1 MHKFKKR
8 LKYIFTFFLISVL
21 AFSTVNSSLFVD
33 AETGTDKTDV
43 LEPEIMLLQDNVEL
57 SESDVIDST
66 KDLVVKIDFSIPV
79 IGDEPSPT
87 NPVLQGDYAFF
98 DLGSDF
104 SLLNE
109 GLLELTYGGVKVG
122 EVNLVNNTSTNH
134 VEAQVNFNGDVSVYD
149 GTYNSVIAGFS
160 ATLRYDGNEQGPSD
174 ENYDVTIINKTFSVN
189 VPAAEKTYNLSKSGT
204 VDLDNKVINWTIN
217 ASVEQLNQ
225 YISLEGYSI
234 ADDLSNVGELV
245 ENSFKVNDVLVANSV
260 NAAGVLNYIF
270 SKDDG
275 GQAVITFQTKI
286 TDEEYYSQTTHT
298 KTNSVNLNDTET
310 TVVKSATSSVSFKP
324 QWITKS
330 GSSSDAN
337 VAVYDPIG
345 RTVTWTIIANDNA
358 VNLQNVVIKDALST
372 GLTLNTATWSKWD
385 SSSSSWIN
393 TTAITPNSNAEYALG
408 NIDTKIMLRIVANVP
423 DPTGLGFVTGAT
435 NYTNTAT
442 IYWTGNDSGITS
454 NSASVNVGYN
464 AISKSGVADTTNGT
478 VTWTVNVNTKGQE
491 VPDLKVYDLLIFGS
505 QNINM
510 SQATGLP
517 AGVNYSDLTQ
527 RTNQRYIEGSLTSSS
542 VNVIVHPIYINGT
555 QVGEL
560 LEFTGLS
567 VTESNSYT
575 FKTQITNPDIYAG
588 NRSINVY
595 NTASLFSG
603 NEKLNAATGRVTYT
617 SRILSKS
624 LINFNYQ
631 DNLSQGLSHV
641 TTDAT
646 KGFNYLD
653 KSIVYYLDVN
663 RNAMDL
669 TNMLDSS
676 GTSLGNISVSDILPE
691 GWTFI
696 PVVDGQMYQLY
707 EVDSSNNYT
716 LVNDLSFVTS
726 DFTNQLGQA
735 TFDFSQLD
743 KHYVILVKATAD
755 EDTLKEYF
763 EGTETTTITNNL
775 TLTATNH
782 VFSPTVTVSQNVQI
796 VSDVLSKDYNLQQAG
811 ELEWIVDYKT
821 YNLDLKGIKIE
832 DTLPQ
837 GIELKKDSNG
847 SLVIDDNIAAY
858 KLILNADGSYSLGDQ
873 IVLVEGENV
882 LYNSTDRTLTFMI
895 EDSTC
900 SYRFTYKTDIT
911 GDAGT
916 ISNSVK
922 LYSDSELEV
931 DTQKAYSITQ
941 QDEYASF
948 QKSGWVEVTKVNQ
961 DNSPLAGVEFTL
973 YTTDGTILRQGST
986 DSNGKIRFKVLP
998 TGDYTLK
1005 ETSTISGY
1013 SVEDIAH
1020 TVSVVK
1026 DGDATVA
1033 YIDGKTGA
1041 NSNLLTVKNYSVD
1054 NYGSLTLT
1062 KYVTGDGV
1070 NSDQDFEFTIKLDN
1084 QNEYDYY
1091 LNDVYSGT
1099 LSSGD
1104 NVSLKAGDVL
1114 SIPGIEQGTS
1124 YEVTE
1129 ADYNGIGLMHESEN
1143 ATGTIVAGQVANVVY
1158 TNSKIPT
1165 GTLTISKNVTGVQGD
1180 LEKTFDFTINFKDCN
1195 RTFAYTGDGVA
1206 DGTVTNG
1213 SQFSLASGQSITITD
1228 LPENLEYEVIEN
1240 DYTSDLYTT
1249 TSNNAIGVIVADENI
1264 DVVYTNS
1271 RIPTGTLTISKD
1283 VTGNG
1288 GDLEK
1293 TFDFTLYLK
1302 DCTDTFEYIGEG
1314 VEDGT
1319 ISDGS
1324 QFSLASGQS
1333 ITILNIPENLEYEV
1347 VEKDYTDD
1355 LYNTTSENATG
1366 KIVVNENIDVAYTN
1380 SKIQVGTLTIS
1391 KEVIGIGAN
1400 LEKPF
1405 DFTIYFKDCTRT
1417 FKYNGDGIEDG
1428 IIRNGSEFSLAAGQ
1442 SITILNIPEDTEY
1455 EVVEKDYTDDL
1466 YKSSSVNASGLIEAD
1481 NNINVVYTNTKIQV
1495 GTLTISKKVT
1505 GNQGDLEKLFDFT
1518 IYFEDCN
1525 RTFEFTGDGV
1535 EEGTISDGSH
1545 FSLASGQSITILGIP
1560 EGIKYE
1566 VVEND
1571 YSGDGYTTT
1580 SLNSF
1585 GEIIGLQSII
1595 VEFTNDN
1602 NVDVQDDSANDQQ
1615 DTALLDTGD
1624 NNNSLGLNILLLVSS
1639 ISILFISL
1647 KKYI

>member
-1 MHKFKKR
+1 MHKFRKR
-8 LKYIFTFFLISVL
+8 LKFIFTFLLISVL
-21 AFSTVNSSLFVD
+21 AFSSVNSSLFVD
-33 AETGTDKTDV
+33 AETGADKTGV
-43 LEPEIMLLQDNVEL
+43 LEPDIMLLQDDVEL
-57 SESDVIDST
+57 SDSDVIDST

-79 IGDEPSPT
+79 VGDEPEPA
-87 NPVLQGDYAFF
+87 NPVLQGDYAVF

-122 EVNLVNNTSTNH
+122 EVNLVNNTATNH
-134 VEAQVNFNGDVSVYD
+134 VEAQVSFNGDASVYD

-160 ATLRYDGNEQGPSD
+160 ATLRYDGNGQGPSE
-174 ENYDVTIINKTFSVN
+174 ENYDVTILNKTFSVN

-204 VDLDNKVINWTIN
+204 VDLDNKVIDWTIN
-217 ASVEQLNQ
+217 ASVEQLSQ
-225 YISLEGYSI
+225 YISLAGYSI
-234 ADDLSNVGELV
+234 TDNLSNVGELV
-245 ENSFKVNDVLVANSV
+245 DNSFKVNGVLVANSV
-260 NAAGVLNYIF
+260 DAAGILNYTF
-270 SKDDG
+270 SQDDG
-275 GQAVITFQTKI
+275 GQAVVTFQTKI
-286 TDEEYYSQTTHT
+286 TDAEYYSQTTHT
-298 KTNSVNLNDTET
+298 KTNSVNFIDTKN
-310 TVVKSATSSVSFKP
+310 TVIKSASTNVSFKP

-337 VAVYDPIG
+337 VAVYDPAG
-345 RTVTWTIIANDNA
+345 RTVTWTVVANDNA

-372 GLTLNTATWSKWD
+372 GLTLNSATWSKWD
-385 SSSSSWIN
+385 SGSSSWVDA
-393 TTAITPNSNAEYALG
+393 TAITPNSDGEYALG
-408 NIDTKIMLRIVANVP
+408 NINSKVMLRIVADVP
-423 DPTGLGFVTGAT
+423 NPSGLGFVTGTT

-442 IYWTGNDSGITS
+442 IYWTGNDSGIAS

-464 AISKSGVADTTNGT
+464 AISKSGIADTTNGT

-505 QNINM
+505 QNVNM
-510 SQATGLP
+510 AQATGLP

-527 RTNQRYIEGSLTSSS
+527 RTNQRYIAGSLVSSS
-542 VNVIVHPIYINGT
+542 IDVVVHPIYINGT

-567 VTESNSYT
+567 VTAANSYT

-595 NTASLFSG
+595 NSASLFSG

-617 SRILSKS
+617 SRILAKS

-669 TNMLDSS
+669 TNMLDST
-676 GTSLGNISVSDILPE
+676 GTSLGNISVSDVLPA

-716 LVNDLSFVTS
+716 LVTDLSFVTS
-726 DFTNQLGQA
+726 DFTSQLGQA
-735 TFDFSQLD
+735 TFDFSRLD

-755 EDTLKEYF
+755 EATLKEYF
-763 EGTETTTITNNL
+763 QGTESTTITNNL

-782 VFSPTVTVSQNVQI
+782 VFSPTVTASQNVQI
-796 VSDVLSKDYNLQQAG
+796 ISDLLSKDYNLEQAG

-837 GIELKKDSNG
+837 GIDVKVDSDGALN
-847 SLVIDDNIAAY
+847 IDGNIAAY
-858 KLILNADGSYSLGDQ
+858 KLILNADGSYSLGEQ
-873 IVLVEGENV
+873 ITLVEGDNV
-882 LYNSTDRTLTFMI
+882 LYNSADRTLTFMI

-948 QKSGWVEVTKVNQ
+948 QKSGWIEITKVNE

-973 YTTDGTILRQGST
+973 YTADGTILRQGLT
-986 DSNGKIRFKVLP
+986 DANGKVRFKVLP
-998 TGDYTLK
+998 IGDYTLE
-1005 ETSTISGY
+1005 ETASVAGY
-1013 SVEDIAH
+1013 GVEDITH
-1020 TVSVVK
+1020 TVNVVK
-1026 DGDATVA
+1026 DGEATVA
-1033 YIDGKTGA
+1033 AIDGKTGA

-1054 NYGSLTLT
+1054 NYGSLKLT
-1062 KYVTGDGV
+1062 KNVTGNGV
-1070 NSDQDFEFTIKLDN
+1070 ANDQEFEFTITLDN
-1084 QNEYDYY
+1084 LNEYDYY
-1091 LNDVYSGT
+1091 LNDVYSGS

-1104 NVSLKAGDVL
+1104 KVLLKAGDVL
-1114 SIPGIEQGTS
+1114 VIPGIEQGTT
-1124 YEVTE
+1124 YQVTE
-1129 ADYNGIGLMHESEN
+1129 ADYNGIGLMHESQN
-1143 ATGTIVAGQVANVVY
+1143 AAGAIVAGQVADVVY

-1165 GTLTISKNVTGVQGD
+1165 GTLTISKIVTGIQGD
-1180 LEKTFDFTINFKDCN
+1180 LEKTFDFTIKFKDCS

-1206 DGTVTNG
+1206 DGTVTDG

-1249 TSNNAIGVIVADENI
+1249 TSNNATGLIVVDKNI
-1264 DVVYTNS
+1264 EVEYTNA
-1271 RIPTGTLTISKD
+1271 RIPTGTLTISKE
-1283 VTGNG
+1283 VTGDG

-1293 TFDFTLYLK
+1293 TFDFTIYLK
-1302 DCTDTFEYIGEG
+1302 DCADTFEYVGDG
-1314 VEDGT
+1314 VENGK

-1333 ITILNIPENLEYEV
+1333 ITILNLPEELEYDV
-1347 VEKDYTDD
+1347 VENDYTDD
-1355 LYNTTSENATG
+1355 LYKTNSENATG
-1366 KIVVNENIDVAYTN
+1366 VIVVNEDVDVVFTN

-1391 KEVIGIGAN
+1391 KEVTGNKGD
-1400 LEKPF
+1400 LDKVF
-1405 DFTIYFKDCTRT
+1405 DFTIYFGDCTRT
-1417 FKYNGDGIEDG
+1417 F
-1428 IIRNGSEFSLAAGQ
+1428 
-1442 SITILNIPEDTEY
+1442 
-1455 EVVEKDYTDDL
+1455 
-1466 YKSSSVNASGLIEAD
+1466 
-1481 NNINVVYTNTKIQV
+1481 
-1495 GTLTISKKVT
+1495 
-1505 GNQGDLEKLFDFT
+1505 DFT
-1518 IYFEDCN
+1518 GE
-1525 RTFEFTGDGV
+1525 GV
-1535 EEGTISDGSH
+1535 EGGVVSDGGK
-1545 FSLASGQSITILGIP
+1545 FSLASGQSITILGVP

-1571 YSGDGYTTT
+1571 YSKEGYSTT
-1580 SLNSF
+1580 SINAS
-1585 GEIIGLQSII
+1585 GAVIGLQNIL
-1595 VEFTNDN
+1595 VEFTNDY
-1602 NVDVQDDSANDQQ
+1602 NVEAEKPEDDQQ
-1615 DTALLDTGD
+1615 DNPAVDTGD
-1624 NNNSLGLNILLLVSS
+1624 NSMLGFNLILLVSS
-1639 ISILFISL
+1639 LSILIISL
-1647 KKYI
+1647 KKSI